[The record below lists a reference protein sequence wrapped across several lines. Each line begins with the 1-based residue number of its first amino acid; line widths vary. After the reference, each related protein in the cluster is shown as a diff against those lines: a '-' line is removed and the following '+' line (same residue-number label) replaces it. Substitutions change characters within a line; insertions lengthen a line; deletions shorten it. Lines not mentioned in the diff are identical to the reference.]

1 MYCRHCGSEIPEGA
15 SFCTNC
21 GQAVSSPSEP
31 KPSVPEPH
39 STGKRRFLPVLIVVA
54 ILLIFAIIAGMEFE
68 GALLILA
75 LAFCVYALVI
85 KPRILARHIK
95 KRLVDG
101 TAIPNHIDYSTISS
115 MLKEEPYSDKVVI
128 KNEGLMETESGQQ
141 IGFVEAV
148 IKGGFQFKLKLVPT
162 SSGTL
167 NLILEGSSSSK
178 WDLDGGFQVAKHY
191 LEADELYR
199 NILHKL
205 LPNYVEQRVQDE
217 REIKTTKT
225 YRHLATA
232 IIVVF
237 VGYVI
242 VTTFL
247 PNLIRNP
254 VNDLQDVVF
263 EDYGTMTLG
272 EAVDSTVEN
281 ARWSSEEVDDT
292 HYLVTLSGFQP
303 DLYAN
308 FEATF
313 DVNYT
318 DDYVYASISSV
329 EYGGETYTDIFSLAF
344 VLSAIY
350 GN

>member
-31 KPSVPEPH
+31 KPSTPKSR
-39 STGKRRFLPVLIVVA
+39 STGNRRLLPALVLALLFLVFAVV
-54 ILLIFAIIAGMEFE
+54 AGMEFE

-75 LAFCVYALVI
+75 FVFCVYALVI

-95 KRLVDG
+95 KRLIEG
-101 TAIPNHIDYSTISS
+101 TAVPNNINYDTISS
-115 MLKEEPYSDKVVI
+115 ILKEGPYSDKVII

-141 IGFVEAV
+141 IGFVEAA
-148 IKGGFQFKLKLVPT
+148 IKGGFQFKLKLVPIC
-162 SSGTL
+162 SDTL
-167 NLILEGSSSSK
+167 NLVLEGSSASK
-178 WDLDGGFQVAKHY
+178 WELDGGFQVAKHY

-199 NILHKL
+199 SILHKL
-205 LPNYVEQRVQDE
+205 LPDSVEQRVQDE
-217 REIKTTKT
+217 REVKTTKT
-225 YRHLATA
+225 YQRLATA
-232 IIVVF
+232 MIVVF
-237 VGYVI
+237 LGYVI

-247 PNLIRNP
+247 PNLVRNP